1 MDVEADSLPLALE
14 VLPSEHEQFFP
25 GILSRGPSRGPNSF
39 HVLTCVCSLGGSRG
53 ADPSRALLD
62 QAIDDLLDT
71 PLSFFGH
78 PVVAREA
85 FSVGSRARVA
95 AGPKADIYA
104 NERFFID
111 LAAGLSHKRMVGLA
125 IGSSSPFGS
134 FARLAVDVALG
145 LVSALGLRSRCERR
159 LLARAAQSMANGAM
173 EQLWRPNLR
182 PASTASV
189 GGRLLGNPISLPQQL
204 SPAAAPSRRGPR

>member
-1 MDVEADSLPLALE
+1 MDVDADSLPLALE
-14 VLPSEHEQFFP
+14 ALPSEHEQFFP
-25 GILSRGPSRGPNSF
+25 GISSRGPSRGPNSF
-39 HVLTCVCSLGGSRG
+39 HVLTCVCSRSPQG

-62 QAIDDLLDT
+62 QAIDSLLDT
-71 PLSFFGH
+71 SLSVFGH
-78 PVVAREA
+78 PVVAKEA
-85 FSVGSRARVA
+85 FSAGSRARVV

-111 LAAGLSHKRMVGLA
+111 LAASLPHKRMVGLA
-125 IGSSSPFGS
+125 MGSSSPLGS

-173 EQLWRPNLR
+173 EQLWRPSLGLDATSTLGPR
-182 PASTASV
+182 P
-189 GGRLLGNPISLPQQL
+189 RLGSPIFEPTER
-204 SPAAAPSRRGPR
+204 AAMAPIRRGPR